1 MKLIFGGGGGGVERL
16 SRLDF
21 FFLFFLFFL
30 AVDAEASLAAPHP
43 SVDS

>member
-1 MKLIFGGGGGGVERL
+1 MVVVEW
-16 SRLDF
+16 SVSPVWIF
-21 FFLFFLFFL
+21 FFILIIFL

>member
-1 MKLIFGGGGGGVERL
+1 MKLIFGGGGGVEHL

-21 FFLFFLFFL
+21 SFFILIIFL